1 MNINLLF
8 LYLTSNAV
16 TIVNNLVVIIPFS
29 KNVNSEL
36 KPAKSPVGLCKSW
49 MLEILLSLFSSQ
61 TVMWKQW
68 KSKLEAKYEIK
79 CYFSVI
85 IAMWLVFG
93 FSVSFS
99 DFHFGLEAFF
109 PEQSFPSL
117 PVPVSLLFFMTQI
130 R

>member
-36 KPAKSPVGLCKSW
+36 KPVEFPVSLYKSW
-49 MLEILLSLFSSQ
+49 MLEILLSLFSSP

-68 KSKLEAKYEIK
+68 KSKLETKCEKK

-85 IAMWLVFG
+85 IAI
-93 FSVSFS
+93 
-99 DFHFGLEAFF
+99 A
-109 PEQSFPSL
+109 
-117 PVPVSLLFFMTQI
+117 

>member
-36 KPAKSPVGLCKSW
+36 KPVKSSVGLYKSW
-49 MLEILLSLFSSQ
+49 TLEILLSLFSSQ

-85 IAMWLVFG
+85 IA
-93 FSVSFS
+93 
-99 DFHFGLEAFF
+99 
-109 PEQSFPSL
+109 
-117 PVPVSLLFFMTQI
+117 